1 MSKSLSWLCNNG
13 SEYDKELT
21 FRGGYCRN
29 MTRRMEIRRGRISFT
44 TINKFFL
51 LMVLIIVNMIVTQ
64 LLIVLDK
71 DLIHEET
78 RLRNGNILAT
88 SELLSNF
95 ISLKP

>member
-1 MSKSLSWLCNNG
+1 
-13 SEYDKELT
+13 
-21 FRGGYCRN
+21 
-29 MTRRMEIRRGRISFT
+29 
-44 TINKFFL
+44 
-51 LMVLIIVNMIVTQ
+51 MVLIIVNMIVTQ